1 MAAHRDRILLFV
13 LSFLFILMASAAL
26 AQKYTDPDAASTNM
40 AAREAL
46 KRAQVTDIVSATSGI
61 QGASGGIQGVSTGIQ
76 SVLVD
81 LGARVTEHR
90 VTIDLDSDVLF
101 DFDKYTLRPA
111 ADETLRKLGRVAAT
125 YPKSPL
131 LIEGHTDSK
140 GGHAYNITL
149 SENRAGAVK
158 RWLIQNASIAPN
170 RIATHGWG
178 ETKPVAPNQNLDG
191 SDNPQGRQKNRR
203 VEIVLTQVGS

>member
-1 MAAHRDRILLFV
+1 MAAHRHHIILLF
-13 LSFLFILMASAAL
+13 FLFALVAEAL
-26 AQKYTDPDAASTNM
+26 AQKYADPDSASTNG

-46 KRAQVTDIVSATSGI
+46 KRAQITEIVAATKEI
-61 QGASGGIQGVSTGIQ
+61 QGASGGIESASAGIQ
-76 SVLVD
+76 SLLLD
-81 LGARVTEHR
+81 LGAKVTEHR
-90 VTIDLDSDVLF
+90 VTIDLDADVLF

-111 ADETLRKLGRVAAT
+111 AGDTLRKLGQVAAT

-158 RWLIQNASIAPN
+158 KWLIQNASVGAN
-170 RIATHGWG
+170 RITTHGWG
-178 ETKPVAPNQNLDG
+178 ETKPVAPNKNPDG

>member
-1 MAAHRDRILLFV
+1 MAVYRYRILLFCI
-13 LSFLFILMASAAL
+13 FLANAAS
-26 AQKYTDPDAASTNM
+26 AQKYADPDAASTNN

-46 KRAQVTDIVSATSGI
+46 KRAKVIGIVATTTDIK
-61 QGASGGIQGVSTGIQ
+61 GASGGIQGATSGIQ
-76 SVLVD
+76 SVLLD
-81 LGARVTEHR
+81 LGAKVTEHR
-90 VTIDLDSDVLF
+90 VIIDLDADVLF

-111 ADETLRKLGRVAAT
+111 ADDTLRKLGQVAAT

-131 LIEGHTDSK
+131 LIEGYTDSK

-158 RWLIQNASIAPN
+158 KWLIQNASIASG
-170 RIATHGWG
+170 RITIHGWG
-178 ETKPVAPNQNLDG
+178 ETKPVAPNKNPDG